1 MAPRAA
7 LNKVRTAAV
16 RETAGGS
23 GQARR
28 IQQGTDKR
36 AGVQLKNLETRRAHV
51 PPGRPHSRDGVS
63 RGSKGKRAVREPS
76 EDPDPELNSGSE
88 QEGTEWE
95 GNVGSEEENA
105 GSEETEEDADDD
117 DAEVEANAKRAKR
130 AKRSGKGKVGDKGK
144 KEEVLFTWEEVK
156 ALLQKEREK
165 HHRRATPTPPTR
177 PHGDDEFVV
186 PAPAPSS
193 CPFLELDKA
202 AQGEL
207 WNSCQTWVRSEEE
220 KGRIDYS
227 KKWRNQEGVNDPN
240 SLLLKGLHCL
250 AGIKGVST
258 IVMTRL
264 VKIYCESR
272 YVTLTSV

>member
-1 MAPRAA
+1 
-7 LNKVRTAAV
+7 
-16 RETAGGS
+16 
-23 GQARR
+23 
-28 IQQGTDKR
+28 
-36 AGVQLKNLETRRAHV
+36 
-51 PPGRPHSRDGVS
+51 
-63 RGSKGKRAVREPS
+63 
-76 EDPDPELNSGSE
+76 
-88 QEGTEWE
+88 
-95 GNVGSEEENA
+95 VGSEEEDA

-117 DAEVEANAKRAKR
+117 DAEAEAEAKAKR

-144 KEEVLFTWEEVK
+144 KEEVSFTWEEVK

-177 PHGDDEFVV
+177 PHGDDEFDV

-193 CPFLELDKA
+193 CPFRELDKE
-202 AQGEL
+202 AQAEL
-207 WNSCQTWVRSEEE
+207 RNACQTWARSEGEQ
-220 KGRIDYS
+220 GRIDFS

>member
-36 AGVQLKNLETRRAHV
+36 AGQETRRAHV

-63 RGSKGKRAVREPS
+63 SGSKGKRSVREPS

-117 DAEVEANAKRAKR
+117 DVEAEANAKRAKR
-130 AKRSGKGKVGDKGK
+130 AKRSGKGKVGEKGK
-144 KEEVLFTWEEVK
+144 K
-156 ALLQKEREK
+156 
-165 HHRRATPTPPTR
+165 
-177 PHGDDEFVV
+177 
-186 PAPAPSS
+186 
-193 CPFLELDKA
+193 
-202 AQGEL
+202 
-207 WNSCQTWVRSEEE
+207 
-220 KGRIDYS
+220 
-227 KKWRNQEGVNDPN
+227 
-240 SLLLKGLHCL
+240 
-250 AGIKGVST
+250 
-258 IVMTRL
+258 
-264 VKIYCESR
+264 
-272 YVTLTSV
+272 